1 MDFRT
6 ALLLLTSIAYFL
18 LSLYV
23 FSKGKEK
30 TLNQTLSLLAL
41 AIAAWNFGQAMGEIE
56 ETKMRVLFW
65 TRFNVGAVVMV
76 PAFYLHFI
84 MSLIDPRGKR
94 KTVIRVA
101 YLASLVLVIL
111 VMTPLFIKDVAP
123 IFGFKFYPQPGIAY
137 SLFIVYACLI
147 FIYSFM
153 ELVLTLRRLVGE
165 QFRKVLYV
173 FAAALIGFLG
183 GVTLFFPLFGVNF
196 PTLSHLFMPISVV
209 MMVYAILR
217 HQLLDITI
225 FVRKGLVYSLI
236 TALFTGIYIIALL
249 ILQSFTRYNSVIATP
264 LIVFG
269 MVLIFQP
276 VRDRLQL
283 IIDHAFFKSYY
294 DYQETV
300 SKISQQLST
309 VLRTNELFTII
320 QTKLLDA
327 LKAKRVE
334 ILLGDAKPSFE
345 ITLTVPIESKGH
357 RLGTLFL
364 GPKLSG
370 DDYLPEDINLLKTLA
385 SQVAVAMENIQ
396 LYQKLLRSENLAA
409 LGTMAA
415 GMAHEI
421 KNPLAAIKGMTQVL
435 PENLDD
441 KKFITDYTEVVPR
454 QLDRINRIIEN
465 LLKAGRAP
473 KPEKK
478 EVDINHLLNEVIDF
492 YANLWQKQKVEVC
505 KKLMPLPRMLA
516 DPDQLQQVFTN
527 LVLNAIQA
535 MPDGG
540 SLTVD
545 SQGRE
550 NLVVIKV
557 TDTGLGIPAD
567 KLEKIFDPFYS
578 LKEEGTGLGLFTAYR
593 IIQEHGGSIDVES
606 QENKGTT
613 FSLCLPIKPKA
624 SV

>member
-6 ALLLLTSIAYFL
+6 ALLLSTSVAYLL
-18 LSLYV
+18 LSFYV

-30 TLNQTLSLLAL
+30 ILNQTLSLLAL
-41 AIAAWNFGQAMGEIE
+41 AIAVWNFGQAMGEMV
-56 ETKMRVLFW
+56 ETKGMVLFW
-65 TRFNVGAVVMV
+65 TRINVGAVVMV
-76 PAFYLHFI
+76 PALYLHFI
-84 MSLIDPRGKR
+84 MSLIDPEGKR
-94 KTVIRVA
+94 KTVIRAA
-101 YLASLVLVIL
+101 YLISVVLVVL

-123 IFGFKFYPQPGIAY
+123 IFGFKYYPQPGIAY
-137 SLFIVYACLI
+137 LLFVVYTCLA
-147 FIYSFM
+147 FIYSFT

-165 QFRKVLYV
+165 QFHKVLYV
-173 FAAALIGFLG
+173 FAAALIGFIG
-183 GVTLFFPLFGVNF
+183 GATLFFPLFGVNF
-196 PTLSHLFMPISVV
+196 PTLSHLFMPLSMV

-217 HQLLDITI
+217 HQLLDITV

-236 TALFTGIYIIALL
+236 TALFTGIYIIVIL
-249 ILQSFTRYNSVIATP
+249 ILQSFTRYNSVVVTP

-276 VRDRLQL
+276 VRDRLQF
-283 IIDHAFFKSYY
+283 IIDHAFFKNYY

-300 SKISQQLST
+300 GKISQQLSS
-309 VLRTNELFTII
+309 VLRIHELFTIV

-334 ILLGDAKPSFE
+334 ILLGEASPPFDA
-345 ITLTVPIESKGH
+345 TLVVPIESKGR
-357 RLGTLFL
+357 RLGNLFL

-370 DDYLPEDINLLKTLA
+370 DSFSPEDINLLKTLA
-385 SQVAVAMENIQ
+385 SQVAVAIENIQ

-415 GMAHEI
+415 GMAHEV

-441 KKFITDYTEVVPR
+441 KKFIQDYTEVVTR
-454 QLDRINRIIEN
+454 QLDRINRIVEN
-465 LLKAGRAP
+465 LLKVGRTP
-473 KPEKK
+473 KLEKK
-478 EVDINHLLNEVIDF
+478 AVEVNNLINEALDL
-492 YANLWQKQKVEVC
+492 YANLCRKQGVEVNR
-505 KKLMPLPRMLA
+505 KLLPLTRVFA

-527 LVLNAIQA
+527 LILNAIQA
-535 MPDGG
+535 MPAGG

-545 SQGRE
+545 SQERD

-567 KLEKIFDPFYS
+567 KLDKIFDPFYS

-593 IIQEHGGSIDVES
+593 IVQEHGGTMDVES
-606 QENKGTT
+606 QEKKGTT
-613 FSLCLPIKPKA
+613 FTLCLPIKLKA